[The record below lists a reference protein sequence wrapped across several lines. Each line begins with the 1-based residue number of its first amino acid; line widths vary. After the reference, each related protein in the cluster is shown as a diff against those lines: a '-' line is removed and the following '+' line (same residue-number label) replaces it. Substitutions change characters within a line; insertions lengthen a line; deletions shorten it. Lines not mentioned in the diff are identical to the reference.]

1 MIPKRQINSS
11 ATDVTEHGNGEEKWN
26 PPANFL
32 SKINGMIIAIPS
44 GTMCNGMLSSITIN
58 IGRDEN
64 RQEKIPYSNA
74 SYIWAGIAFVFTSHR
89 VIAFAAIL
97 IDVFY

>member
-1 MIPKRQINSS
+1 MNSS

-64 RQEKIPYSNA
+64 RQEKIPYSNT
-74 SYIWAGIAFVFTSHR
+74 SYIWGGMAFVFTSHR